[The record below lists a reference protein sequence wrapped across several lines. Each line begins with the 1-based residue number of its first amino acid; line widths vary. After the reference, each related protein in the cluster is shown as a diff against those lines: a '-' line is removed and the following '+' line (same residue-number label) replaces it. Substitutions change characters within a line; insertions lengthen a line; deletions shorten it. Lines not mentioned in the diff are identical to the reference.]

1 MRREQLTR
9 QHMTRQHMTRQHMT
23 RQHMT
28 REHMTREHMTR
39 RHMTGEQT
47 DTRDRRWLALAI
59 LCAGTLMTILDGTI
73 VTVALPTIQRDLG
86 FSQSSLAWVV
96 NAYLIAFGGLLLLAG
111 RLGDLAGRKRIFV
124 AGLTVFTAA
133 SLWCGLSDSQA
144 MLIVARFAQ
153 GAGGALTTAVV
164 LGMITTMFPEPRL
177 RARAIGGY
185 SFAGA
190 AGASVGVLAGG
201 LITQAVSWHWI
212 FIVNVPLGA
221 AAIAAAARV
230 IEPDRG
236 IGLRAGADAVGA
248 VLVTAGL
255 MLGVD
260 AVVEVTSHGWASAR
274 TLGAGAAAAALLAAF
289 AWRQATAARPL
300 LPLRIFRSREVSAA
314 NLVQALMVAGML
326 GFQFVLPLYL
336 RRVLGY
342 GPAATGLAFLP
353 ITIAIAA
360 ISLGLAP
367 RLITRFGARALLFAS
382 LPLLATGLAALSQD
396 NDLVRSVAALIPVLL
411 LLGIGAGFALPAVTT
426 LVMSAV
432 TPEDSG
438 VVSGLANTTQ
448 QVGGAAGVAIAA
460 TLATWRTGRLL
471 DAGTPAG
478 PALAGG
484 YHLAFG
490 TGAGLIALGLVVAA
504 VALRPDRRPRDLPPT
519 PRTPAGRATD
529 REPQPARGASPADQR

>member
-1 MRREQLTR
+1 
-9 QHMTRQHMTRQHMT
+9 
-23 RQHMT
+23 
-28 REHMTREHMTR
+28 
-39 RHMTGEQT
+39 
-47 DTRDRRWLALAI
+47 
-59 LCAGTLMTILDGTI
+59 
-73 VTVALPTIQRDLG
+73 
-86 FSQSSLAWVV
+86 
-96 NAYLIAFGGLLLLAG
+96 
-111 RLGDLAGRKRIFV
+111 
-124 AGLTVFTAA
+124 VFTAA
-133 SLWCGLSDSQA
+133 SLWCGLSEGQTS
-144 MLIVARFAQ
+144 LIIARFVQ
-153 GAGGALTTAVV
+153 GAGGAMTTAVV
-164 LGMITTMFPEPRL
+164 LGMITTMFPEPPL

-201 LITQAVSWHWI
+201 IITQSVSWHWI
-212 FIVNVPLGA
+212 FFVNVPLGLA
-221 AAIAAAARV
+221 AMAAAARLV
-230 IEPDRG
+230 EPDRG
-236 IGLRAGADAVGA
+236 IGLRAGADAAGA

-255 MLGVD
+255 MLGVG
-260 AVVEVTSHGWASAR
+260 AIIEVSGYGWASPR
-274 TLGAGAAAAALLAAF
+274 TLGSAGAAAALLAGF

-336 RRVLGY
+336 RRAAGY

-360 ISLGLAP
+360 VSLGAAP
-367 RLITRFGARALLFAS
+367 RLMTRFGARAMLLAS
-382 LPLLATGLAALSQD
+382 LPLLAIGLVLLTQNSNPQRYVSG
-396 NDLVRSVAALIPVLL
+396 LLPVLV

-448 QVGGAAGVAIAA
+448 QVGGAAGVAVAA

-471 DAGTPAG
+471 AAGHPAV

-490 TGAGLIALGLVVAA
+490 AGAGMIAAGLA
-504 VALRPDRRPRDLPPT
+504 VAVLVLRSGRRPRDLPPT
-519 PRTPAGRATD
+519 PRTPAFRATD
-529 REPQPARGASPADQR
+529 RECQPAGCPGPAGRR

>member
-1 MRREQLTR
+1 MRRRAANQTG
-9 QHMTRQHMTRQHMT
+9 TD
-23 RQHMT
+23 
-28 REHMTREHMTR
+28 R
-39 RHMTGEQT
+39 RDPASTDRRDQTGT
-47 DTRDRRWLALAI
+47 DRRDPANTDRRWLALAI

-96 NAYLIAFGGLLLLAG
+96 NAYMIAFGGLLLLAG
-111 RLGDLAGRKRIFV
+111 RLGDLAGRKRVFV
-124 AGLTVFTAA
+124 AGLALFTAA

-144 MLIVARFAQ
+144 MLIVARFVQ

-164 LGMITTMFPEPRL
+164 LGMIITMFPEPGL

-201 LITQAVSWHWI
+201 LITQVVSWHWI
-212 FIVNVPLGA
+212 FFVNAPLGL
-221 AAIAAAARV
+221 AAIVAAARV
-230 IEPDRG
+230 IEPDSG
-236 IGLRAGADAVGA
+236 IGLRAGADAAGA
-248 VLVTAGL
+248 LLVTAGL

-260 AVVEVTSHGWASAR
+260 AVVEVTRYGWASAH
-274 TLGAGAAAAALLAAF
+274 TLGTGVIAAALLAAF
-289 AWRQATAARPL
+289 VWRQATAARPL

-367 RLITRFGARALLFAS
+367 RLITRFGARAVLFAS
-382 LPLLATGLAALSQD
+382 LPLLAIGLGVLGQD
-396 NDLVRSVAALIPVLL
+396 KFSVRSVAALIPVLL
-411 LLGIGAGFALPAVTT
+411 VLGIGAGFALPAVTT

-432 TPEDSG
+432 TAADSG

-448 QVGGAAGVAIAA
+448 QVGGAAGVAVAA

-471 DAGTPAG
+471 AAGTPAV
-478 PALAGG
+478 PALAAG

-490 TGAGLIALGLVVAA
+490 TGAGLVALGLVVAA
-504 VALRPDRRPRDLPPT
+504 VALRPARRPRVRPPT
-519 PRTPAGRATD
+519 PRTPGARATGQE
-529 REPQPARGASPADQR
+529 RQPAGCSGPAGQR

>member
-1 MRREQLTR
+1 MARDQSSTDQMRT
-9 QHMTRQHMTRQHMT
+9 
-23 RQHMT
+23 
-28 REHMTREHMTR
+28 
-39 RHMTGEQT
+39 
-47 DTRDRRWLALAI
+47 DRRWLALAI

-111 RLGDLAGRKRIFV
+111 RLGDLAGRKRVFV
-124 AGLTVFTAA
+124 AGLAVFTAA
-133 SLWCGLSDSQA
+133 SLWCGRPDNQA
-144 MLIVARFAQ
+144 MLVSARFVQ
-153 GAGGALTTAVV
+153 GAGSALATAVV

-201 LITQAVSWHWI
+201 IITQAVSWHWI
-212 FIVNVPLGA
+212 FFVNVPLGA
-221 AAIAAAARV
+221 AVIAAAARV

-236 IGLRAGADAVGA
+236 IGLRAGADAAGA

-260 AVVEVTSHGWASAR
+260 AVVEVTRHGWASAR
-274 TLGAGAAAAALLAAF
+274 TLGAGVVAAALLAAF

-326 GFQFVLPLYL
+326 GFQFVLSLYL

-342 GPAATGLAFLP
+342 SPAETGLAFLP

-367 RLITRFGARALLFAS
+367 RLITRFGARPMLFAS
-382 LPLLATGLAALSQD
+382 LPLLAIGLAALTQD
-396 NDLVRSVAALIPVLL
+396 NGNVRYVSALMPVLL
-411 LLGIGAGFALPAVTT
+411 LLGTGAGFALPAVTT

-448 QVGGAAGVAIAA
+448 QVGGAAGVAVAA
-460 TLATWRTGRLL
+460 TLATWRTGRLV
-471 DAGTPAG
+471 ATGTPAG
-478 PALAGG
+478 PALEAG

-490 TGAGLIALGLVVAA
+490 TGAGLIALALAVAA
-504 VALRPDRRPRDLPPT
+504 VALRTPRRPRDLPPA
-519 PRTPAGRATD
+519 PRTPAGRAADVIKPIALTCTD
-529 REPQPARGASPADQR
+529 PRR